1 MIAAPP
7 KSNYSKPE
15 LFDYFIPLEK
25 SIFTNCGTYDFPTST
40 NLSIKGGDYLLWPV
54 LVTLSQWE
62 PNPIQLKLSNRL
74 LSTV

>member
-25 SIFTNCGTYDFPTST
+25 ASSPTKVATVTSNAKKTMMRVLQRIHFIF
-40 NLSIKGGDYLLWPV
+40 ILL
-54 LVTLSQWE
+54 
-62 PNPIQLKLSNRL
+62 
-74 LSTV
+74 